1 MGDFFKQNAI
11 QILVL
16 MAALIGGYAE
26 YELLKMRVEII
37 ERRLDKK
44 IKIINQHDQRL
55 YKLEK
60 DV

>member
-1 MGDFFKQNAI
+1 MGDFLKQNAV

-44 IKIINQHDQRL
+44 IKIINEHDKRL